1 MLFRTNLIAQILH
14 SDALFNWILDLTPV
28 APEHHK
34 YLSVPEIDDAT
45 DFIFKAMLISISI
58 KKIFNTEKLQAKA
71 WKVVCVEV
79 ERVEVGLISAPIDGG
94 TVRQVLDWLSLSS
107 LLPDQGGE

>member
-1 MLFRTNLIAQILH
+1 
-14 SDALFNWILDLTPV
+14 
-28 APEHHK
+28 
-34 YLSVPEIDDAT
+34 
-45 DFIFKAMLISISI
+45 MLISISI

-94 TVRQVLDWLSLSS
+94 TVRQVLD
-107 LLPDQGGE
+107 